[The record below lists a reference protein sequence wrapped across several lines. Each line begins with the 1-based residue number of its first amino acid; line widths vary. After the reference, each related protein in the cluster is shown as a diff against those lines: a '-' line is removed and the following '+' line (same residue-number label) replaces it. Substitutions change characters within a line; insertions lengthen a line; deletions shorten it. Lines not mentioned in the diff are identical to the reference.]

1 MYVGLKM
8 IKRGDIVAITP
19 QTLISEAEKLME
31 QNRLWMLLVVD
42 GDRLAGYV
50 TKEDALES
58 LPSRAT
64 TLEKHELNYLLSK
77 LKVEKILRSDVPTVS
92 PGTEIEVAAQRMHD
106 EGLHGL
112 AVVNGD
118 HSLLGYINRDVM
130 LEVLVEEM
138 GMGHGGSRIVFEV
151 QDRSGVI
158 SDASGVIA
166 GLGVSIIAMSTF
178 YHDGKRMVVFR
189 IQTDNPEPVA
199 RALAGHGFILAGPEN
214 FAGEWR

>member
-8 IKRGDIVAITP
+8 IKRGDIVVITP

-42 GDRLAGYV
+42 GERLAGYV
-50 TKEDALES
+50 TKEDALED

-77 LKVEKILRSDVPTVS
+77 LRVEKILRTDVPTVT

-112 AVVNGD
+112 AVIDNNN
-118 HSLLGYINRDVM
+118 HLRGYINRDVM

-138 GMGHGGSRIVFEV
+138 GMAHGGSRIVFEV

-158 SDASGVIA
+158 SDASGIIA
-166 GLGVSIIAMSTF
+166 SLGVSIIAMSTF

-189 IQTDNPEPVA
+189 LQTENPEPVA
-199 RALAGHGFILAGPEN
+199 LALAEHGFTLAGPEN